1 MSENWMQTSVP
12 RSYCEYAIL
21 ECSNNTHPNTASYS
35 SFPAMKNKSQMTMK
49 EEIQREQR
57 HILTWCWVS
66 DSRSS
71 RDYTWMHDGEPG
83 FSINVL
89 C

>member
-1 MSENWMQTSVP
+1 
-12 RSYCEYAIL
+12 
-21 ECSNNTHPNTASYS
+21 
-35 SFPAMKNKSQMTMK
+35 MKNKSQMTMK

-57 HILTWCWVS
+57 HIITWCLVS